1 MFLLFNNF
9 IYSIAVECCL
19 NDVSSLLGNNKN
31 GNLADQ
37 ILTTLAKSTRLDLV
51 SNAVLDYAFTVQ
63 KNPKVQ
69 ISALNWLS
77 GAILEFG
84 FM

>member
-1 MFLLFNNF
+1 MDYC
-9 IYSIAVECCL
+9 IH
-19 NDVSSLLGNNKN
+19 DVTSLLGDIKN
-31 GNLADQ
+31 GNLAGQ
-37 ILTTLAKSTRLDLV
+37 VLSAFAESTRLDLV
-51 SNAVLDYAFTVQ
+51 SNAVLEYTFNVQ

-69 ISALNWLS
+69 CNALNWLS